1 MYDSTRC
8 FSVRLQDIKNSRD
21 TLILSQQDWSG
32 VCDFFFRIGVCDY
45 YYFLESASVILEW
58 LSPGFSTQPAA
69 LESLIG
75 IQPKSDTLQP
85 LTQWTHKT
93 AQWEA

>member
-21 TLILSQQDWSG
+21 TLILSQQEWSG
-32 VCDFFFRIGVCDY
+32 VCDFFFLESASVIF
-45 YYFLESASVILEW
+45 FLESASVILEW